1 MFDEGEK
8 DENKETNHWFFFF
21 FCPSIPGLIAE
32 ETQSKFKESSHFL
45 LNFDVLQTLENFKII
60 IYLVAFMVTLD

>member
-21 FCPSIPGLIAE
+21 FCPSIPDLIAE
-32 ETQSKFKESSHFL
+32 ETQSEFKESSHFL
-45 LNFDVLQTLENFKII
+45 LNFDVLQTLENIKII